1 MAIFAVI
8 GLAMVAAVICLLLR
22 QYRPEYALLVSLGCG
37 IVLFGWILSGLSPAF
52 AALSSLMEKAAVSG
66 KYVQA
71 MIKTLGI
78 CYVTQLAADACRD
91 AGQTAI
97 AGKVELAGRVCIVLL
112 SLPLFEDLVELAFS
126 LIQGGG
132 GL

>member
-1 MAIFAVI
+1 MDLFAVI
-8 GLAMVAAVICLLLR
+8 GLAIVAAVICLLLR

-37 IVLFGWILSGLSPAF
+37 IVLFGWILEGLKPAF
-52 AALSSLMEKAAVSG
+52 TALSNLMERTAVSSS
-66 KYVQA
+66 YIQA

-97 AGKVELAGRVCIVLL
+97 AGKVELAGRVCIVVL
-112 SLPLFEDLVELAFS
+112 SLPLFEDLVSLAFS
-126 LIQGGG
+126 LIQGR
-132 GL
+132 